1 MTNKYSV
8 SNGDSIPNQDS
19 MGDKASVREDSSDR
33 CASAEG
39 SLTDG
44 DFSLESYSFYLPEE
58 QIAQHPAPQRGT
70 SRLLVV
76 HKNTA
81 PLQLEEKVF
90 TDILDVLPEN
100 CLLVA
105 NNSRVVPA
113 RLMGKRAS
121 GGKVEFLLLSPLP
134 LLTPCT
140 LSLEECQRYGF
151 GAECGGV
158 LDEATQGRQEDF
170 GQSTAGHNSTGNS
183 AETWQYAEA
192 QGLLRSS
199 KQVKIGEVLQ
209 FSPDLYVEM
218 LERHD
223 FGRSQVRL
231 LWRGDLHAIL
241 DREGSLPLPPYIKR
255 PRTEEGE
262 VQGASGGWGSD
273 GERYQT
279 IYSSESKAGSVAA
292 PTAGLHFTPELRERV
307 MSSGREWVEATLYVG
322 YGTFSPVREDDIRK
336 HVMHAEYVELSATAA
351 TAINKAKSEGRP
363 VIPIG
368 TTSVRI
374 LEGVYRAL
382 YGENVEGVFSAC
394 VVEGKEGQAEACV
407 KKADS
412 TASLAQ
418 SQALPLGQKLSAYS
432 GWVNLFL
439 YPGETF
445 YLADGLITNF
455 HLPGSSLLMLVSA
468 FAGRENILE
477 AYDYAVKHGFKFFS
491 YGDSMFI
498 Y

>member
-1 MTNKYSV
+1 MGEQTFQQEGTASLEDNASGYHTTSDCQQGASPKAA
-8 SNGDSIPNQDS
+8 PN
-19 MGDKASVREDSSDR
+19 
-33 CASAEG
+33 AEA
-39 SLTDG
+39 
-44 DFSLESYSFYLPEE
+44 DFLLESYNFFLPEE
-58 QIAQHPAPQRGT
+58 QIAQHPAPERGT

-76 HKNTA
+76 HKDTK

-90 TDILDVLPEN
+90 TDILEVLPEN

-134 LLTPCT
+134 LLTPRALT
-140 LSLEECQRYGF
+140 LQESQSFEVDLKSMLDAEGKNGF
-151 GAECGGV
+151 ACV
-158 LDEATQGRQEDF
+158 SDEG
-170 GQSTAGHNSTGNS
+170 
-183 AETWQYAEA
+183 WQCAEA

-199 KQVKIGEVLQ
+199 KQVKAGEFLR
-209 FSPDLYVEM
+209 FSPDLFVEL

-231 LWRGDLHAIL
+231 LWRGDLHAIF

-279 IYSSESKAGSVAA
+279 IYSNETKAGSVAA
-292 PTAGLHFTPELRERV
+292 PTAGLHFTPELRERIIA
-307 MSSGREWVEATLYVG
+307 SGREWVEATLYVG
-322 YGTFSPVREDDIRK
+322 YGTFSPVREDDIRR
-336 HVMHAEYVELSATAA
+336 HVMHAEYVELPEAVA
-351 TAINKAKSEGRP
+351 TAINKAKSEGRA

-382 YGENVEGVFSAC
+382 YAE
-394 VVEGKEGQAEACV
+394 KEQ
-407 KKADS
+407 KTSDS
-412 TASLAQ
+412 SPSSSYSTT
-418 SQALPLGQKLSAYS
+418 ALPMGRPLSAYS

-439 YPGETF
+439 FPGERF

-477 AYDYAVKHGFKFFS
+477 AYAYAVNHGFKFFS

-498 Y
+498 S